1 MVDRRV
7 VGVFVREFGSPRAAR
22 QRRHADGG
30 GAGADEASARDPG
43 HWRSP
48 PGDCCLPAIIPRDA
62 GLGKDDGGPGNADIT
77 LMRWQWA
84 FVVLTGLVAAGC
96 DVPDRPPPP
105 YFVIPPGPLTQPAA
119 TAPAEG
125 SPSRTPLVMPNPEVQ
140 RFLPPS
146 SPDEFMR
153 GPPPVP
159 EPGRSAGPFY
169 TPPYSGPITGY
180 GPGGMAQPPGAPP
193 NPPYPPGGLMH

>member
-1 MVDRRV
+1 
-7 VGVFVREFGSPRAAR
+7 
-22 QRRHADGG
+22 
-30 GAGADEASARDPG
+30 
-43 HWRSP
+43 
-48 PGDCCLPAIIPRDA
+48 LPAIIPRDA

-193 NPPYPPGGLMH
+193 NPPYSPGGLMH